1 MSNLVSSTNG
11 VLVLANGVNTDTIN
25 KGINTLGMSL
35 QKAWQECSDL
45 TVATVVHYVRQKEVS
60 TEFHKGD
67 TSLVTAMGTMLFENN
82 RSMYQAYYNACK
94 KLIGITLVVE
104 DVLNGTEVTGI
115 KVLAELTDTSRRD
128 IVSKFDE
135 LVGKLN
141 ASSLKALYGPA
152 NKAPSKK
159 SGTKK
164 AGDNDASNTIEISP
178 TMKAI
183 EDAGIE
189 SAIAEG
195 GETITAEVLADIK
208 EMIELYANYP
218 QRHIANDVFKGA
230 LNRMRKGLT
239 LSVAVSKAS

>member
-82 RSMYQAYYNACK
+82 RSMYQAYHSACK

-152 NKAPSKK
+152 NKAPSNK
-159 SGTKK
+159 GGKK
-164 AGDNDASNTIEISP
+164 AGNKDGSNVLEISP

-195 GETITAEVLADIK
+195 GEAITAEVLADIK
-208 EMIELYANYP
+208 EMIELYTKYP

-230 LNRMRKGLT
+230 LNKMRKGLT
-239 LSVAVSKAS
+239 LSVAVPKAS